1 MTDRED
7 LIEKHLIWISGKKII
22 DEAIACECADI
33 TLAFA
38 KQYHEQQL
46 ILNGVGCSKII
57 ASVTYWLWQD
67 SGHAMMDDHRETFT
81 KVVEVEKLTD
91 INELFTNVAKI
102 EVLKQ

>member
-1 MTDRED
+1 MEYYTKA
-7 LIEKHLIWISGKKII
+7 IEILDKQIKKDKAEHLIGKHSPIYETSLKSII
-22 DEAIACECADI
+22 EAL
-33 TLAFA
+33 TLTS
-38 KQYHEQQL
+38 
-46 ILNGVGCSKII
+46 VGCSKII

-102 EVLKQ
+102 EVLNQ

>member
-1 MTDRED
+1 MT
-7 LIEKHLIWISGKKII
+7 KQAFKKYPKDWII
-22 DEAIACECADI
+22 DELLLVIKNAEALDLEIIELRKQL
-33 TLAFA
+33 TL
-38 KQYHEQQL
+38 Q
-46 ILNGVGCSKII
+46 GVGCSKII

-91 INELFTNVAKI
+91 INELFTNVSKI

>member
-1 MTDRED
+1 M
-7 LIEKHLIWISGKKII
+7 IEKIDKIQRLLVVENAYSDI
-22 DEAIACECADI
+22 ETAKENIKALNLLADLKAEI
-33 TLAFA
+33 
-38 KQYHEQQL
+38 EQL
-46 ILNGVGCSKII
+46 ILSSVGCSKII

-67 SGHAMMDDHRETFT
+67 SGNAIMDDHRETFT